1 MTICIPTGSSSENA
15 AIKLFA
21 NTYLAMRVAFFNEL
35 DSYAMIGGMD
45 TRQIIARSPR
55 VVGIY
60 RQVIKA
66 SSDNF
71 RQSSIQGIMKRIKA
85 KGAEAIVYE
94 PALHEELFFGSR
106 VLRDMEAFKAQ
117 SDIIV
122 ANRMTDEIMDCE
134 ARIFARDLSGAD

>member
-1 MTICIPTGSSSENA
+1 MTICIPTGSLSENA

-106 VLRDMEAFKAQ
+106 VLRDMEA
-117 SDIIV
+117 
-122 ANRMTDEIMDCE
+122 
-134 ARIFARDLSGAD
+134 